1 MAFLDVGVGF
11 VLLLVGAEMLVRGA
25 IALARRLGVSQML
38 IGLTVVAYG
47 TTAPELVVSM
57 QAALGGAPA
66 ISVGNVVGS
75 NIANMLLVL
84 GSAALVWPLACR
96 PGALGRDGPVV
107 IAAALVMVALG
118 LVGRIDA
125 WHGALMLAALVLLT
139 ARTYRVERRGGS
151 AAGMQAREAEEL
163 GAGQPRSGPL
173 IALFVIVGVA
183 GVVAGSH
190 LLVGGA
196 IRIALELG
204 VSEAVIG
211 LTLVAVG
218 TSLPELATAVVAAY
232 RRHPEVA
239 LGNVLGANTFNVLA
253 IMGLVSLV
261 TPRPIPAQIARFDLW
276 VMLGVT
282 LFLVPWLMIRRRIGR
297 GLAAA
302 FLVAYATYVVAL
314 YAGLP
319 GMIEAGG

>member
-1 MAFLDVGVGF
+1 MAFVAVGVGF
-11 VLLLVGAEMLVRGA
+11 VLLLVGAELLVRGA
-25 IALARRLGVSQML
+25 VALARRIGVSQLL

-47 TTAPELVVSM
+47 TTAPELVVSLR
-57 QAALGGAPA
+57 AALGGAPA
-66 ISVGNVVGS
+66 IAVGNVVGS
-75 NIANMLLVL
+75 NIANMLLIL
-84 GSAALVWPLACR
+84 GVAALIYPLVCR
-96 PGALGRDGPVV
+96 PGALRRDGPVV

-118 LVGRIDA
+118 LVGHIDR
-125 WHGALMLAALVLLT
+125 WHGAIMLAALVGLT
-139 ARTYRVERRGGS
+139 LRTYRAERRDG
-151 AAGMQAREAEEL
+151 AAAEIHVREAEEFS
-163 GAGQPRSGPL
+163 AGQPRTATL
-173 IALFVIVGVA
+173 MAVFVVIGVA

-196 IRIALELG
+196 IQIARDLG

-232 RRHPEVA
+232 RGHPEVA

-261 TPRPIPAQIARFDLW
+261 TPLPIPAQIAGFDIW

-282 LFLVPWLMIRRRIGR
+282 LFLVPWLMTRGR
-297 GLAAA
+297 VGPGLAAA
-302 FLVAYATYVVAL
+302 FLVAYGAYVVAL
-314 YAGLP
+314 YAGLS
-319 GMIEAGG
+319 GVAQAGG

>member
-1 MAFLDVGVGF
+1 MAFLGVGVGF
-11 VLLLVGAEMLVRGA
+11 VFLLVGAEMLVRGA
-25 IALARRLGVSQML
+25 IDLARRLGLSQML

-96 PGALGRDGPVV
+96 PRALGRDGPVV

-118 LVGRIDA
+118 LMGRIEA
-125 WHGALMLAALVLLT
+125 WHGAIMLAALVLLT
-139 ARTYRVERRGGS
+139 ARTYRVERRDR
-151 AAGMQAREAEEL
+151 AAAEMRAREAEEF

-173 IALFVIVGVA
+173 IALFVIVGVV

-196 IRIALELG
+196 IRIARDLG

-218 TSLPELATAVVAAY
+218 TSLPELATALVAAY
-232 RRHPEVA
+232 RRHPEMA

-261 TPRPIPAQIARFDLW
+261 TPLPIPAQIARFDLW

-302 FLVAYATYVVAL
+302 FLVAYGAYVVAL

-319 GMIEAGG
+319 GIIEAGG